1 MEREIKKTFRTWKL
15 ARCGW
20 GGKRRNG
27 REDMKRSGFEYVDKL
42 IFVHVEF
49 RIPVGYQVPDL
60 FVVMGFLFQ
69 ATDKEFIQRIHMTE
83 KKGKL

>member
-1 MEREIKKTFRTWKL
+1 MGGGAREGMVEK
-15 ARCGW
+15 
-20 GGKRRNG
+20 
-27 REDMKRSGFEYVDKL
+27 DMKRSGFEYVDKL

-69 ATDKEFIQRIHMTE
+69 ATDKEFIQRTHMTE